1 MTKYD
6 PYKGLKPNR
15 GSSSR
20 LSSSARSRWGVLAA
34 TAFGLYIY
42 NKQNRS
48 SAAAGGITGGT
59 PSSVEF
65 TQSAASTMVSD
76 VVSVSPGGSFESGMA
91 LDTSQLNVSV
101 QLKQSERGHTIR
113 VSPEVDGLELSIVK
127 VSTTDGNG
135 AASITFS
142 AEEMN
147 VIKNSGIMVSSVTF
161 RIVVDGAYADSVKV
175 RCPIGA

>member
-6 PYKGLKPNR
+6 PYRGLKPNR
-15 GSSSR
+15 GSSR
-20 LSSSARSRWGVLAA
+20 GNSSIRGRWGALAA
-34 TAFGLYIY
+34 AAFGLYIY
-42 NKQNRS
+42 NQTTRGVAS
-48 SAAAGGITGGT
+48 SGGVTQGS
-59 PSSVEF
+59 PRSVEF
-65 TQSAASTMVSD
+65 TQSAASTLTSD
-76 VVSVSPGGSFESGMA
+76 TVSVSAGGVYESGMM
-91 LDTSQLNVSV
+91 LDTSPLNISV
-101 QLKQSERGHTIR
+101 QLNQNERGHTVR

-135 AASITFS
+135 VASITFS

-161 RIVVDGAYADSVKV
+161 RIVVDGAFADSVKV